1 MGWININGNWIGR
14 NRGGGISLSSY
25 WTPTFEFFWYEGSG
39 NITDTELIDK
49 SGNGNNITITGKDFS
64 TSYIPVTSAATFA
77 MPAKGILYASDRD
90 GLWYNNEVPR
100 AVTVAKLI
108 GYDFSRTIIRYN
120 SAAPYNI
127 TAIAILKYNIT
138 LTSAQ
143 YDKLHRDF
151 RLPVFW
157 SGLFNQNGFIKGN
170 RGLVKSVYT
179 PETVPANYF
188 IYKGVFWPY
197 REVTNPV
204 TGKTWMDRNLGAS
217 RVATSKTDSLA
228 YGDLF
233 QFGRLDDGHQ
243 KRDSLTTD
251 VLSPTDIPGHAKFIT
266 NESSPY
272 NWRATD
278 NLLLWQEPAYINLP
292 APTGWRIPT
301 ELEISA
307 EIATWASTADR
318 TNDAFNSILKLPVG
332 GRRLND
338 GSLNVVGTTGYFWAN
353 TNTGRVIR
361 ITTSSATFASMLKA
375 MGIPIRLIK
384 I

>member
-1 MGWININGNWIGR
+1 MGWILGLGNGVVFRTGSSRAW
-14 NRGGGISLSSY
+14 SSY
-25 WTPTFEFFWYEGSG
+25 WAPTFEFFWYEGSG

-100 AVTVAKLI
+100 AVTVAELI

-204 TGKTWMDRNLGAS
+204 TGKIWMDRNLGAS
-217 RVATSKTDSLA
+217 RVATAKDDALS

-233 QFGRLDDGHQ
+233 QFGRLDDLHQ
-243 KRDSLTTD
+243 NRNSQTTTTLSVGD
-251 VLSPTDIPGHAKFIT
+251 VPNHPNFIT
-266 NESSPY
+266 NASSPY

-292 APTGWRIPT
+292 APPGWRIPT

-353 TNTGRVIR
+353 TNTGRAIR
-361 ITTSSATFASMLKA
+361 VSTTATFVNVLKA
-375 MGIPIRLIK
+375 MGISIRLIK

>member
-14 NRGGGISLSSY
+14 NRGGSSY
-25 WTPTFEFFWYEGSG
+25 WNTRKLQEKFVFLWSG
-39 NITDTELIDK
+39 KFDGDNLKNDFGTDSIVVAD
-49 SGNGNNITITGKDFS
+49 KDFA
-64 TSYIPVTSAATFA
+64 TTYIPGTSSATFKL
-77 MPAKGILYASDRD
+77 PSEGKYYAADSDGFWFTD
-90 GLWYNNEVPR
+90 EVQR
-100 AVTVAKLI
+100 SLTVTDLN
-108 GYDFSRTIIRYN
+108 GYDLSRTFIKY
-120 SAAPYNI
+120 SDSYPYNI
-127 TAIAILKYNIT
+127 QLIGILKWDVV
-138 LTSAQ
+138 LTTSEINSL
-143 YDKLHRDF
+143 YGYF

-217 RVATSKTDSLA
+217 QVATSKTDSLA

-266 NESSPY
+266 NGSSPY

-332 GRRLND
+332 GRRLNN

-353 TNTGRVIR
+353 TNTGRAIR
-361 ITTSSATFASMLKA
+361 ISTSSATFTSMLKA
-375 MGIPIRLIK
+375 MGISIRLIK